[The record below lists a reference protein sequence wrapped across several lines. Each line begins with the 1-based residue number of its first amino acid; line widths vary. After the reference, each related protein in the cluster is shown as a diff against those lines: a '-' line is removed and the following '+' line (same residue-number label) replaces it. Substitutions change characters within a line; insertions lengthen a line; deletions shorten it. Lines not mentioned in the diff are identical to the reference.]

1 MMHFHVCGYLCHSW
15 HVMETFSVLLT
26 LFEGNQ
32 RVIRQCPLPWWRH
45 QMETFSALLALCAG
59 NSPVPV
65 NSPHKGWWRG
75 ALFFFY
81 LRPNKRL
88 REQPWC
94 WRFETLSW
102 SLWRH
107 CNASKV
113 QWCPALMFSLQLP
126 RTICQHYNDTIVDVM
141 TSQIASL
148 TIIYSTVYSGS
159 DQRKHQSSAS
169 LVFVRGFHR
178 WPLNSPQ
185 KWPVTR
191 KMFPFDDVNMK

>member
-1 MMHFHVCGYLCHSW
+1 MSWKRFLSYGHFLRGISGS
-15 HVMETFSVLLT
+15 SVSPP
-26 LFEGNQ
+26 FHDD
-32 RVIRQCPLPWWRH
+32 VIKWKHFPLYWPFVRGIHRSRWIPR
-45 QMETFSALLALCAG
+45 TKAG
-59 NSPVPV
+59 DAEL
-65 NSPHKGWWRG
+65 WC
-75 ALFFFY
+75 FFY

-88 REQPWC
+88 RKQPWC

-107 CNASKV
+107 CNTSKV

-126 RTICQHYNDTIVDVM
+126 RTICQHYNDAIVDVM
-141 TSQIASL
+141 AAQITSL
-148 TIIYSTVYSGS
+148 TIIYSTVYSGT

-169 LVFVRGFHR
+169 LVFERV
-178 WPLNSPQ
+178 NSPQ